1 MAARKRSYL
10 WNLPYHRRVG
20 DLIRI
25 RPAPLG
31 FVFGTF
37 FVIVAYLAWR
47 TARLTPGPWYSPAI
61 SQVVYQTTLVGSVLI
76 LAGLCIT
83 AAFLPLLFRS
93 SSGLAAPRIRS
104 VLSGNRSDA
113 AQRSRPPESAR
124 MPDGRLGVE
133 DFLDESENNV
143 SRYTTPRRTQQAPS
157 VSTAWSPVVS
167 RSESTA
173 TGALM
178 NRLSGIR
185 ARSAEAVSGDRQMGQ
200 TLRHLVEEMKPLL
213 IAAKKAG
220 LDVQEVQTLVA
231 QATAGRERDLPHR
244 LQLAEQMKG
253 TLESALS
260 DRIVQELQSVLGDI
274 ERARAATTQAHGAE
288 LTVAEAVGLLDTGNF
303 AAAFDRAM
311 AARNAFERQMNAVP
325 APVELMPASTSFGPF
340 VGPSVVA
347 AAYAAIAAMLLP
359 GVSGFLEWNFVL
371 NTTAILFLSYSWIGL
386 VLYVFLSIYI
396 AARPP
401 APPALRVADDFF
413 DDDL

>member
-1 MAARKRSYL
+1 
-10 WNLPYHRRVG
+10 
-20 DLIRI
+20 
-25 RPAPLG
+25 
-31 FVFGTF
+31 
-37 FVIVAYLAWR
+37 
-47 TARLTPGPWYSPAI
+47 
-61 SQVVYQTTLVGSVLI
+61 
-76 LAGLCIT
+76 
-83 AAFLPLLFRS
+83 
-93 SSGLAAPRIRS
+93 
-104 VLSGNRSDA
+104 
-113 AQRSRPPESAR
+113 
-124 MPDGRLGVE
+124 MPDGHLGVE

-143 SRYTTPRRTQQAPS
+143 ARYTTQRRTQQTSS
-157 VSTAWSPVVS
+157 VSKAWSPVVS
-167 RSESTA
+167 GGESTA

-200 TLRHLVEEMKPLL
+200 TLRHLVDEMKPLL
-213 IAAKKAG
+213 VAAKKAG
-220 LDVQEVQTLVA
+220 LDVQEVQKLVA
-231 QATAGRERDLPHR
+231 QATAGRERDLSHR

-303 AAAFDRAM
+303 PAAFDRAM
-311 AARNAFERQMNAVP
+311 DARNAFERQMNAVP
-325 APVELMPASTSFGPF
+325 VGAVELSPAPTSFGPF

-359 GVSGFLEWNFVL
+359 GVSGFLEINFVL

-401 APPALRVADDFF
+401 AAPRPVADDLF